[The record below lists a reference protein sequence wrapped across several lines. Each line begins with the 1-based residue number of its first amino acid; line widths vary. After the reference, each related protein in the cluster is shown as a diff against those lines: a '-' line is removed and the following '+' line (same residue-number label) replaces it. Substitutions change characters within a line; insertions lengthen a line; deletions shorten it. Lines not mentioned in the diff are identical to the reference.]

1 MLIVD
6 PLTGAMYNLK
16 PEKIEQPLSAAQ
28 AQVIRDGKGMLVVLA
43 SQATEHERA
52 QMVRVN

>member
-16 PEKIEQPLSAAQ
+16 PEKIERTLTAVPAEAAQ
-28 AQVIRDGKGMLVVLA
+28 TGIAQ
-43 SQATEHERA
+43 
-52 QMVRVN
+52 